1 MLQNDTSN
9 VKNGYSSDELQ
20 NFSFLFESFLAFVIL
35 ILILIFFFFFF
46 VMARLVLVTGVV
58 FFQAE
63 KSFEHLRTFSKNAF
77 FYLALAAIFSLR
89 DPKQISSQY
98 KRLSRHWSGLFS
110 SGKKFWAS
118 QNSL

>member
-20 NFSFLFESFLAFVIL
+20 NFSFLFESSLAFVIL
-35 ILILIFFFFFF
+35 IFFFLIFFFFFF
-46 VMARLVLVTGVV
+46 LMARLVLVTGVV

-89 DPKQISSQY
+89 DPKQISSLY
-98 KRLSRHWSGLFS
+98 KTHKGNLFKAEVTRS
-110 SGKKFWAS
+110 EK
-118 QNSL
+118 

>member
-35 ILILIFFFFFF
+35 IFFLIFLIFFFL
-46 VMARLVLVTGVV
+46 MARLVLVTGVV

-63 KSFEHLRTFSKNAF
+63 KSFEHLRTASKNRF
-77 FYLALAAIFSLR
+77 PNLALAVIFSLW
-89 DPKQISSQY
+89 DPKPISSQY
-98 KRLSRHWSGLFS
+98 KANKRSLFKAEVTRS
-110 SGKKFWAS
+110 EK
-118 QNSL
+118 

>member
-20 NFSFLFESFLAFVIL
+20 NFSFLFESSLAFVIL
-35 ILILIFFFFFF
+35 ILIFFFFFFF

-63 KSFEHLRTFSKNAF
+63 KSLEHLRTFSKNAF

-89 DPKQISSQY
+89 DPKQISSLY
-98 KRLSRHWSGLFS
+98 KAHKGNLFKAEVTRS
-110 SGKKFWAS
+110 EK
-118 QNSL
+118 

>member
-35 ILILIFFFFFF
+35 ILIFLIFL
-46 VMARLVLVTGVV
+46 MARLVLVTGVV

-77 FYLALAAIFSLR
+77 FYLALAAIFSLW
-89 DPKQISSQY
+89 DPKQISSLY
-98 KRLSRHWSGLFS
+98 KAHKGNLFKAEVTRS
-110 SGKKFWAS
+110 EK
-118 QNSL
+118 

>member
-9 VKNGYSSDELQ
+9 VKNGYSSDELL

-35 ILILIFFFFFF
+35 ILIFF

-110 SGKKFWAS
+110 SGKKF
-118 QNSL
+118 